1 MSVFALFREIVRQV
15 PAGKVATY
23 GQIARLA
30 GMPRC
35 ARTVGYAMADCRDP
49 SVPCH
54 RVVDRFG
61 GTKAAF
67 DVHGPG
73 TQRALLEAEGVVFR
87 LDGTVD
93 LETCRWD
100 GKTGGGPLGGSTL

>member
-1 MSVFALFREIVRQV
+1 MSGAAFAAFYGVVRRI

-23 GQIARLA
+23 GQVARLA

-35 ARTVGYAMADCRDP
+35 ARTVGYAMAACRDP

-61 GTKAAF
+61 GTKACF
-67 DVHGPG
+67 DRLAPG
-73 TQRALLEAEGVVFR
+73 TQRALLEVEGVLFR
-87 LDGTVD
+87 PDGTVNIAQC
-93 LETCRWD
+93 LWD
-100 GKTGGGPLGGSTL
+100 P